1 MIRRLLSRLFRPR
14 IVSTRYQPAK
24 RPSLE
29 NDFHK
34 RLAAEIGWKRKGTA
48 A

>member
-1 MIRRLLSRLFRPR
+1 MLKLIRKLFRPAR
-14 IVSTRYQPAK
+14 IVSTRYQPAPK
-24 RPSLE
+24 PTLE